1 MTRLL
6 FVMLGL
12 AATLGGQDAATALE
26 KGFQGRRVKVL
37 LDMPGDDSGVDVEAR
52 GASAAGAV
60 DAEVVRARVAK
71 YGLGLRRGQTA
82 TVTLVKLKGDH
93 IEFQMDGGGF
103 TNRQLL
109 GLPGMDSVHWGM
121 SDEERKMRY
130 RISGTRDKERRRRL
144 ESDYDRLRAR
154 RVRPLR
160 EQLER
165 EQRAQHGSR
174 FNVRFGSAREA
185 ERVTA
190 EELMVI
196 LRGYVEWM

>member
-1 MTRLL
+1 MMLL
-6 FVMLGL
+6 PGVAGL
-12 AATLGGQDAATALE
+12 LLSGQTPAIDLE
-26 KGFQGRRVKVL
+26 KHFQGRRVQVL
-37 LDMPGDDSGVDVEAR
+37 IDMPGDDSGVDVEAR
-52 GASAAGAV
+52 GAAATATRV
-60 DAEVVRARVAK
+60 NAEVIRERVAK
-71 YGLGLRRGQTA
+71 YGVGLRREQTA

-93 IEFQMDGGGF
+93 IEFHMDGGGF

-109 GLPGMDSVHWGM
+109 GLPGIDSVHWGT
-121 SDEERKMRY
+121 SEEERKMRY

-165 EQRAQHGSR
+165 EQRAQNGSR

-196 LRGYVEWM
+196 LRGYVELR

>member
-1 MTRLL
+1 MFPDRLL
-6 FVMLGL
+6 Q
-12 AATLGGQDAATALE
+12 GGA
-26 KGFQGRRVKVL
+26 
-37 LDMPGDDSGVDVEAR
+37 P
-52 GASAAGAV
+52 AAGAV

>member
-109 GLPGMDSVHWGM
+109 GLPGMDSVHWGT